1 MRPLPTLPLLLL
13 ALAASAAP
21 AAAETEAWKVD
32 PARSVFAVLTHK
44 AGIAARLAHD
54 HLVVAPPA
62 ARVELEFDREA
73 PEGARLAIAFPVAGL
88 EIDEA
93 AARARWGPRLA
104 ELGAISDA
112 TLAPTP
118 EKDRPKVRDAM
129 LGASQLDAGRHPE
142 IRAELLSL
150 ARRGGAGERTALG
163 WTARVRLTVRGKSAE
178 SDLALRWTLDGDEL
192 TAEGLGELRFTDLGI
207 EPYSAMLGAVRNAD
221 LFHLYLS
228 LVARPATTG
237 PATP

>member
-13 ALAASAAP
+13 ALAATAAP
-21 AAAETEAWKVD
+21 AAAGAETWQVD

-62 ARVELEFDREA
+62 ARIDLAFDREK
-73 PEGARLAIAFPVAGL
+73 PEGASFTIAFPVAGL
-88 EIDEA
+88 EIDDA

-104 ELGAISDA
+104 ELGAIPDE

-118 EKDRPKVRDAM
+118 EKDRPKVHDAM
-129 LGASQLDAGRHPE
+129 LGASQLDGARHPE

-163 WTARVRLTVRGKSAE
+163 WTARVRLTVRGRSAE
-178 SDLALRWTLDGDEL
+178 SDLALRWSLDGEEL
-192 TAEGLGELRFTDLGI
+192 TAEGLGELAFTDLGI

-221 LFHLYLS
+221 LFHLYLA
-228 LVARPATTG
+228 LTARPAAASA
-237 PATP
+237 ATP